1 MRIKSLTAESLFI
14 QMVTWENENF
24 EVEWEDQSH
33 KPHPPDTPVRM
44 SRSALTGKHEKLCVP
59 GC

>member
-1 MRIKSLTAESLFI
+1 
-14 QMVTWENENF
+14 MVTWENENF